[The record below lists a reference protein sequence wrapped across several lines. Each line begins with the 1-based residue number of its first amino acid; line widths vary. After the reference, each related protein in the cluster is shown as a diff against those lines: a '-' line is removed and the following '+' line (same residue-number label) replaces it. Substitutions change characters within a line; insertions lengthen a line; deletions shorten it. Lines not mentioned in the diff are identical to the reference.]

1 MSNKHST
8 PLMTNKTFV
17 SNSSNFSRISAS
29 PIPQDKDKSK
39 KLVILKTKYLQTAFL
54 KSNSKQTIKRVEEDA
69 AFQITQIWYFNLK
82 LKNKYYSIEKSV
94 DLLECTIKHQKA
106 IENQEN
112 FFNEYVKIKQEINS
126 ICDKLFKQIGKQ
138 RLYLNSQVFGLNDEK
153 EILGEFVIM
162 LGNNH

>member
-1 MSNKHST
+1 MA
-8 PLMTNKTFV
+8 NKTFV

-29 PIPQDKDKSK
+29 PIPPQDKDKSK
-39 KLVILKTKYLQTAFL
+39 KLIILKTKYLQAAFL

-94 DLLECTIKHQKA
+94 NLLEYTIKNEKKIQ
-106 IENQEN
+106 NQEN
-112 FFNEYVKIKQEINS
+112 FLNEYVKIKQEINS
-126 ICDKLFKQIGKQ
+126 ICDKLFKQIGRQ

-153 EILGEFVIM
+153 EILGEFVII
-162 LGNNH
+162 LGNND